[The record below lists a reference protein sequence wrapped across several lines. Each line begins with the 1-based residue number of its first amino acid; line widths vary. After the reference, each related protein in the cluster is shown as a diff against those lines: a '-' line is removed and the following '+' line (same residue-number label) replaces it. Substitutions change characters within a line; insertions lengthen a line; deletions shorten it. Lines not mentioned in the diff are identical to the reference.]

1 MEANDLKLF
10 AINSITLA
18 ISFSA
23 VEDALKLI
31 LLIVSIV
38 YTIQR
43 SHDLY
48 KKRKE
53 SR

>member
-1 MEANDLKLF
+1 MQPTDLKIF

-23 VEDALKLI
+23 VEDTLKL
-31 LLIVSIV
+31 LLLVVSIM
-38 YTIQR
+38 YTVQR
-43 SHDLY
+43 SYDLY

-53 SR
+53 D

>member
-1 MEANDLKLF
+1 MQANDLKIF
-10 AINSITLA
+10 VVNSLTLA

-23 VEDALKLI
+23 VEDALKLV

-43 SHDLY
+43 SYDLY
-48 KKRKE
+48 QKKKGN
-53 SR
+53 

>member
-1 MEANDLKLF
+1 MQPTDLKIF

-18 ISFSA
+18 VSFSA
-23 VEDALKLI
+23 VEDALKLV
-31 LLIVSIV
+31 LLLASII
-38 YTIQR
+38 YTVQR

-53 SR
+53 D